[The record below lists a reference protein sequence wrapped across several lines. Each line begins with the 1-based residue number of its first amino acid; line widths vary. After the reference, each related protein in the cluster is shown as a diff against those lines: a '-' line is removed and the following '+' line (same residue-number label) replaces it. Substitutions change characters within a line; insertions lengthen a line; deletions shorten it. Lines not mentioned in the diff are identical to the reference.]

1 VRLHGTPE
9 EIGWKIK
16 TEIFKATQLT
26 ASVGVAGNKFLAK
39 LASDLKK
46 PDGFVV
52 ITPEMVE
59 SLLAPMSVGRIYG
72 IGPKTLAGLEAMGI
86 RTIADLRAW
95 PAADLAARLGE
106 AGEEWRKLA
115 WGIDDRPVV
124 AEREAKSIS
133 HEQTF
138 ESDIGSPETL
148 ENILI
153 EQVEAV
159 AFRVRKYS
167 LMARRVA
174 LKIRFGDFQTIS
186 RSRTLAEPTNRTRD
200 MLDAALA
207 LWSEW
212 VKKDF
217 HPVRLIGM
225 GAEGLGGGEPQMELF
240 ENESAKREEK
250 LDRAVDE
257 LTKKFGKGTIHRGG

>member
-1 VRLHGTPE
+1 M
-9 EIGWKIK
+9 
-16 TEIFKATQLT
+16 
-26 ASVGVAGNKFLAK
+26 
-39 LASDLKK
+39 KK

-52 ITPEMVE
+52 IAHEQVK
-59 SLLAPMSVGRIYG
+59 SLLAPLSVGRIYG
-72 IGPKTLAGLEAMGI
+72 IGPKTLTGLEAIGI
-86 RTIADLRAW
+86 KTIADLRAW
-95 PAADLAARLGE
+95 PEESLRARLGE

-133 HEQTF
+133 HEETF

-148 ENILI
+148 EGVLI
-153 EQVEAV
+153 AQVEAV
-159 AFRVRKYS
+159 AYRVRRHA

-207 LWSEW
+207 LWQEW
-212 VKKDF
+212 VKTDF

-225 GAEGLGGGEPQMELF
+225 GAEALGGGEPQMELF